1 MIKLNKTKRLMLNLT
16 WLEYYTH
23 AIAKHYPDQ
32 TSSVSSIAFTAK
44 YSMVL
49 DLFCG
54 LKFVSTQKLLVAK

>member
-1 MIKLNKTKRLMLNLT
+1 MLNLT